1 MPDGRV
7 PAEAGAPGRKLLIAA
22 TIPETISAFLLP
34 YVTHLRQ
41 RGWQVDGL
49 AHGITS
55 SAACREAFSNVIDV
69 PWSRQPLDPRNF
81 IAAPGQIRRLVE
93 REGYGVVHVHTP
105 VAGFVTRFALRARPA
120 GVKVVYTAHGFH
132 FHSGGPRLRNLVF
145 TSLEW
150 IAGRWTDELIV
161 INSEDRR
168 AAEKAGLVES
178 GRLHHL
184 PGIGVDTLQFSGRE
198 SYAREARLI
207 RATLSLP
214 DDARLVTMVA
224 EFIPRKRHADAVEAV
239 ARLADESVHLLLA
252 GAGPLTEE
260 VRALAGAAGL
270 GARTHFLGFR
280 SDIPALLAASDV
292 LLLPSLQEGL
302 PRSVLE
308 AMSMGVPVIATRIR
322 GVTDLLAG
330 GAGLLV
336 PVRSPQAIARALHE
350 VFTDSES
357 RLRMQRL
364 AAGRVKEFDI
374 QGLLAWHEQLYE
386 GLLGSR
392 EAAGLLSGPRFS

>member
-1 MPDGRV
+1 
-7 PAEAGAPGRKLLIAA
+7 
-22 TIPETISAFLLP
+22 
-34 YVTHLRQ
+34 
-41 RGWQVDGL
+41 
-49 AHGITS
+49 
-55 SAACREAFSNVIDV
+55 
-69 PWSRQPLDPRNF
+69 
-81 IAAPGQIRRLVE
+81 
-93 REGYGVVHVHTP
+93 
-105 VAGFVTRFALRARPA
+105 
-120 GVKVVYTAHGFH
+120 
-132 FHSGGPRLRNLVF
+132 
-145 TSLEW
+145 
-150 IAGRWTDELIV
+150 
-161 INSEDRR
+161 
-168 AAEKAGLVES
+168 
-178 GRLHHL
+178 
-184 PGIGVDTLQFSGRE
+184 
-198 SYAREARLI
+198 
-207 RATLSLP
+207 
-214 DDARLVTMVA
+214 MVA